1 MKPLVRRTRQ
11 IFLQGPAFPGSE
23 AAAAGPSHPLPIR
36 PHCPAASG
44 ELCKLPAPKGSLS
57 ILGEK
62 PSAPLLQAPVPKRLV
77 IASSALPRGLPSAWE
92 WRKKPPDGWGGVGG
106 VGDYH

>member
-1 MKPLVRRTRQ
+1 MEPRGLRTRQ
-11 IFLQGPAFPGSE
+11 ISCRAPAFPGSE

-44 ELCKLPAPKGSLS
+44 ALCKLPAPKGSLS

-62 PSAPLLQAPVPKRLV
+62 PSAPPLQAPVPKRLV
-77 IASSALPRGLPSAWE
+77 IASSALPLGLPSAWE
-92 WRKKPPDGWGGVGG
+92 WRKKPQMAGAGLGGGCR
-106 VGDYH
+106 